1 MRLVDERELNG
12 GAEVLLSLMSQYLEL
27 GGEREP
33 GAEVGTETSK
43 RPPHLTQ
50 GGAAASCSI
59 AMIQFVPNQ
68 FVPVPLGPILCSV
81 SNDQFTY
88 GRYIQFHCVCAFE
101 YDMIFRI

>member
-1 MRLVDERELNG
+1 VIGTLSLVDERKLSV
-12 GAEVLLSLMSQYLEL
+12 GAEVLLSLRKQYLEL

-33 GAEVGTETSK
+33 GAEVGTESGN

-59 AMIQFVPNQ
+59 AMIQFVP
-68 FVPVPLGPILCSV
+68 VPLGPILCSV
-81 SNDQFTY
+81 SNVQFTY
-88 GRYIQFHCVCAFE
+88 DRYIQFHCVCAFE